1 MRYARI
7 LHEGRARYGAVEAE
21 GWARLFD
28 DAPWAGG
35 APTGELV
42 SFTERTRLAPVAPS
56 KIVCVGKN
64 YAAHAREMG
73 AEAPATPL
81 LFLKA
86 PSALLACGAPIE
98 LPPESARVDH
108 EGELGLV
115 IGATLRRASVEA
127 ARAGIFGLVVAND
140 VTARDLQRADGQWAR
155 AKSFD
160 TFCPV
165 GPYVVDGLEAGDLGI
180 EVHVGD
186 ALRQRGRTADMITPP
201 AELVAFVSRAMTL
214 QPGDLILTGTP
225 EGVGPLIAGDVVR
238 VTIDGVGSLENPVIA
253 AR

>member
-7 LHEGRARYGAVEAE
+7 VHEGRPRYGVVEAE
-21 GWARLFD
+21 GWVRLSSA
-28 DAPWAGG
+28 APWSGG
-35 APTGELV
+35 VPTGELV
-42 SFTERTRLAPVAPS
+42 SFTERTRLAPVRPS

-73 AEAPATPL
+73 AEPPSSPL

-108 EGELGLV
+108 EGELALV
-115 IGATLRRASVEA
+115 IGAPLRRASLEK

-140 VTARDLQRADGQWAR
+140 VTARDLQKADGQWAR

-165 GPYVVDGLEAGDLGI
+165 GPYVVDGVDPEALAI
-180 EVHVGD
+180 EVHVND
-186 ALRQRGRTADMITPP
+186 ALRQRGRTADMITSP
-201 AELVAFVSRAMTL
+201 AALVAYISTAMTL
-214 QPGDLILTGTP
+214 HPGDLVLTGTP
-225 EGVGPLIAGDVVR
+225 EGVGPLAPGDVVR
-238 VTIDGVGSLENPVIA
+238 VTIEGVGTLENPVIA
-253 AR
+253 AP

>member
-7 LHEGRARYGAVEAE
+7 MHDGHARYGAVEAE
-21 GWARLFD
+21 GSVRLFT

-35 APTGELV
+35 QPTGDV
-42 SFTERTRLAPVAPS
+42 VGFTEKNRLAPVSPS
-56 KIVCVGKN
+56 KIVCIGKN

-73 AEAPATPL
+73 AEAPASPL

-98 LPPESARVDH
+98 LPSESERVDH

-115 IGATLRRASVEA
+115 IGATLRRASLAEA
-127 ARAGIFGLVVAND
+127 SAGIFGLVVAND
-140 VTARDLQRADGQWAR
+140 VTARDLQKADGQWAR

-165 GPYVVDGLEAGDLGI
+165 GPYVVDGVAPDALTI
-180 EVHVGD
+180 EVRVNGE
-186 ALRQRGRTADMITPP
+186 LRQRGSTADMITSP
-201 AELVAFVSRAMTL
+201 AALVAFISNAMTL
-214 QPGDLILTGTP
+214 HPGDLILTGTP
-225 EGVGPLIAGDVVR
+225 EGVGKLAPGDVVD
-238 VTIDGVGSLENPVIA
+238 VTIGGVGKLESPVVA